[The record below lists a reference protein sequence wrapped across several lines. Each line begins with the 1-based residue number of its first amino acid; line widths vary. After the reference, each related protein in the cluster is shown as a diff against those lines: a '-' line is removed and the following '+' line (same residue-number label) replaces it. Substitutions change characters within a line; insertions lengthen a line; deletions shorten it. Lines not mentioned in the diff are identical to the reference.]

1 MAPGVNAQKHVEEGL
16 DSIPGQL
23 NKRQTMEEA
32 RAWEVPHEQY
42 PVMNIA
48 AQVSYKS
55 MGYFFYLNLNI
66 RLSQT

>member
-32 RAWEVPHEQY
+32 RAWEVPREQY

-48 AQVSYKS
+48 AQVSYI
-55 MGYFFYLNLNI
+55 LI
-66 RLSQT
+66 DELSI